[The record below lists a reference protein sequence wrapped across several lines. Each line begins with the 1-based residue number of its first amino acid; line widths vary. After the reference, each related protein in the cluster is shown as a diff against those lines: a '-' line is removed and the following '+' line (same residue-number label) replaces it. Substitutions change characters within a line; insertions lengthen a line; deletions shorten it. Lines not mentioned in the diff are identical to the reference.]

1 MFGGKRRQ
9 ERNDWEDF
17 LAQSKDQDFALF
29 KHLGGLAGVEQVLAG
44 LPALTATIP
53 DREVAETWVTTT
65 VKTGYT
71 VISSFYTA
79 YLADRERKRD
89 EPSQLAAWRDDIA
102 SDSDLD
108 EMKIELCRVDALR
121 LTGFD
126 KSLPRSV
133 FFQLVRHPYRIL
145 PAEILAQLPTA
156 FEQLSDCDW
165 DTFLKMY
172 ALPTVHD
179 AAGGFNKVMGLD
191 GAPKSA
197 FMSRDWHMYTA
208 EWRTNIPQ
216 GVPISIGSDVGTIVA
231 DPEISAHDRILVM
244 KVPYKLMID

>member
-1 MFGGKRRQ
+1 MFGRKRRQ

-17 LAQSKDQDFALF
+17 MAQSKGQDFALF

-53 DREVAETWVTTT
+53 DREVAETWMTAT
-65 VKTGYT
+65 VKTGYS

-79 YLADRERKRD
+79 YLADSEKKRD
-89 EPSQLAAWRDDIA
+89 EPSLLASWRNDI
-102 SDSDLD
+102 SSNSDLD
-108 EMKIELCRVDALR
+108 EMKIDLSRVEALR

-156 FEQLSDCDW
+156 FNKLSRQEW
-165 DTFLKMY
+165 DTFLCMY
-172 ALPTVHD
+172 AQPTVHD
-179 AAGGFNKVMGLD
+179 AAGGFNKVMELN
-191 GAPKSA
+191 GAPESVS
-197 FMSRDWHMYTA
+197 MSGDWRMDLA
-208 EWRTNIPQ
+208 QWRTNIPQ
-216 GVPISIGSDVGTIVA
+216 GVPIGVGADVGTIVD
-231 DPEISAHDRILVM
+231 DPKISAHDRILVM
-244 KVPYKLMID
+244 KVPHKMLID

>member
-1 MFGGKRRQ
+1 MFGRKRRQ

-17 LAQSKDQDFALF
+17 MAQSKGQDFALF

-44 LPALTATIP
+44 LPALTVTVP
-53 DREVAETWVTTT
+53 ERELAETWMTTR
-65 VKTGYT
+65 VKTGYN

-79 YLADRERKRD
+79 YLADREKKRD
-89 EPSQLAAWRDDIA
+89 EPSQLAAWRDEIVA
-102 SDSDLD
+102 DSSLD
-108 EMKIELCRVDALR
+108 EMEIELCRVEALR

-156 FEQLSDCDW
+156 FEKLSDRDW

-172 ALPTVHD
+172 AQPTVHD
-179 AAGGFNKVMGLD
+179 AAGGFNKVMELD
-191 GAPKSA
+191 GAPKNA
-197 FMSRDWHMYTA
+197 FISSDWYMRTA

-216 GVPISIGSDVGTIVA
+216 GVPIGVESDVGTVVA
-231 DPEISAHDRILVM
+231 DPTINQHDRILVM
-244 KVPYKLMID
+244 KVPFKMQID